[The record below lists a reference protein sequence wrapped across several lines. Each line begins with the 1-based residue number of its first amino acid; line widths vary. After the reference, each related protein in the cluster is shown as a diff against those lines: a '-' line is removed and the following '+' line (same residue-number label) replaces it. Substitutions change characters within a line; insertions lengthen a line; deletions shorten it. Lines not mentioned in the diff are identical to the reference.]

1 MIDWLTLL
9 LAVDHSPIDGG
20 RVMSLD
26 KDGVIEW
33 QAVKKESFRG
43 TWETNIQLSTVEI
56 DSNGRGAL
64 LRIDGNLLKWLQGHN
79 IIGTDNVMDLVIETA
94 RRLYSYFPELDM
106 RPTPEQWE
114 NINAGAF
121 AVTRLDVAHM
131 YDVGS
136 PRAVLAWIRQAAL
149 TASVKFK
156 GGGMLKGDTL
166 YFGKHSRRSSIKC
179 YHKGTELK
187 AKGHELDPFLAD
199 PRLLQIAENSIRFE
213 CVYRGMELKRLGA
226 AVGSALSESVTL
238 ELFNKLLERLQ
249 VSDNTQLDDD
259 KIHSMKTGLR
269 CAYLS
274 WRHGEDLRGQ
284 LPKNTFYRYR
294 RQLLEFG
301 IDIAQVQR
309 VNAARNNSN
318 VVPLVTK
325 INPVPLAIPQWAID
339 DGLVY
344 VPKQRERPRLAIVK

>member
-1 MIDWLTLL
+1 MIDWLTVLL
-9 LAVDHSPIDGG
+9 DVDHSPVDGG

-26 KDGVIEW
+26 KDGFIEW
-33 QAVKKESFRG
+33 QAVKKESVRG
-43 TWETNIQLSTVEI
+43 TWETNIQLSTTEI
-56 DSNGRGAL
+56 SSNGRGAT
-64 LRIDGNLLKWLQGHN
+64 LRLDGNLLKWLQGHN
-79 IIGTDNVMDLVIETA
+79 IIGTDSVLDLVNETVN
-94 RRLYSYFPELDM
+94 RLWNYFPELDL
-106 RPTPEQWE
+106 RPDAQQLE
-114 NINAGAF
+114 NIQAGHYR
-121 AVTRLDVAHM
+121 VLRIDVAHM

-149 TASVKFK
+149 TAHVKFK

-187 AKGHELDPFLAD
+187 AKGHEIDPFLAD
-199 PRLLQIAENSIRFE
+199 PRLLEIANNSIRFE
-213 CVYRGMELKRLGA
+213 CVYRAMELKRLGL
-226 AVGSALSESVTL
+226 AVASALSESVTL
-238 ELFNKLLERLQ
+238 GLFNKLLGRLQ
-249 VSDNTQLDDD
+249 VSDNLMLNDD
-259 KIHSMKTGLR
+259 KVNAMKTGLR

-274 WRHGEDLRGQ
+274 WLHGEDLRGQ

-301 IDIAQVQR
+301 IDIAQVRR
-309 VNAARNNSN
+309 VESSGNN

-325 INPVPLAIPQWAID
+325 INPVPLAIPQWAIN

-344 VPKQRERPRLAIVK
+344 VSKQRERPRLAIVK